1 MSTTSVAG
9 HSPAHPDTATP
20 AIAESRAT
28 AIACRALDVVGAV
41 LLLVLLAPLFAL
53 LALAIAVDSPGR
65 AIFRQRRMG
74 RGARPFTVNKFRT
87 MRAEASHQT
96 HKDYVQQLIATDA
109 ADKDSD
115 EPLFKLSADTRV
127 TRVGRLLRKS
137 SLDELPQLWNVVL
150 GDMSLVG
157 PRPTIEYEVEKY
169 PPSWFARF
177 AVRPGMTGL
186 WQVSGRSRLTY
197 EEMVQLDIEYARNR
211 SLWLNVRILFRTIPA
226 VLFARGAA

>member
-1 MSTTSVAG
+1 MEAG
-9 HSPAHPDTATP
+9 AAAAHPE
-20 AIAESRAT
+20 IASAAASESRAS
-28 AIACRALDVVGAV
+28 AVACRMLDVVVAA

-53 LALAIAVDSPGR
+53 IALVIALDAPGG

-87 MRAEASHQT
+87 MRSEASQER
-96 HKDYVQQLIATDA
+96 HKDYVLQLIAKDA
-109 ADKDSD
+109 ADQDSE
-115 EPLFKLSADTRV
+115 EPLFKLSADSRV
-127 TRVGRLLRKS
+127 TRTGRLLRKS
-137 SLDELPQLWNVVL
+137 SLDELPQLWNVLL

-157 PRPTIEYEVEKY
+157 PRPTIPYEVEKY

-197 EEMVQLDIEYARNR
+197 EQMIRLDIEYACNR
-211 SLWLNVRILFRTIPA
+211 SLWLNVRILARTIPA

>member
-1 MSTTSVAG
+1 MSSTSFAG
-9 HSPAHPDTATP
+9 FGPAQPEIVSP

-28 AIACRALDVVGAV
+28 TIACRVLDIVGATV
-41 LLLVLLAPLFAL
+41 LLVLLAPLFAL
-53 LALAIAVDSPGR
+53 IAIVIAVDSPGGLL
-65 AIFRQRRMG
+65 FRQRRVG
-74 RGARPFTVNKFRT
+74 RGTRPFVVNKFRT
-87 MRAEASHQT
+87 MRPEASQDT
-96 HKDYVQQLIATDA
+96 HKDYVLQLITGDTAATQG
-109 ADKDSD
+109 D
-115 EPLFKLSADTRV
+115 ERLFKLSADSRV

-157 PRPTIEYEVEKY
+157 PRPTIQYEVEKY

-186 WQVSGRSRLTY
+186 WQVSGRSKLTY
-197 EEMVQLDIEYARNR
+197 EQMVQLDVEYALNR
-211 SLWLNVRILFRTIPA
+211 SLRLNLKILLRTIPA